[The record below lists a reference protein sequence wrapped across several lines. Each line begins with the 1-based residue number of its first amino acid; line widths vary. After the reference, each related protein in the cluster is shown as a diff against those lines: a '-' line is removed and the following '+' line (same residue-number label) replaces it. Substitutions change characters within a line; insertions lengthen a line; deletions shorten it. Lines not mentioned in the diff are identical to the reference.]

1 MIQIQ
6 EVIHISLC
14 LATVIQLIII
24 KLFQISRLKINL
36 QKNIFKIL

>member
-6 EVIHISLC
+6 EVIRISLC
-14 LATVIQLIII
+14 LVTVIQLIII
-24 KLFQISRLKINL
+24 KLFQILRLKINL